1 MFQLLRQNKEL
12 IAILNKMV
20 NQDLNEPNKDPFTE
34 LAMESIIAAREQ
46 SEYEMLNNQSLFPDT
61 PIHMNS
67 TAVGFNRIDSINA
80 TPIHNPLKNITNHG
94 K

>member
-1 MFQLLRQNKEL
+1 
-12 IAILNKMV
+12 MV
-20 NQDLNEPNKDPFTE
+20 NAQDKNSSDPFTE
-34 LAMESIIAAREQ
+34 LAMESILSAREQ

-67 TAVGFNRIDSINA
+67 TAVGQNNKIDSINA

-94 K
+94 LKIMKYLHNCQVAN